1 MSGHTPV
8 PQVNSPS
15 PLSLAGWP
23 ISQVYEATIRI
34 DSMEGFCLNQNNSQD
49 NAQIIYFS
57 HGGGPLPILGDTS
70 HKAMVAFMRQFP
82 SRLRRPGAI
91 LVNSAHWE
99 EDNATLLGSQTPA
112 MFYDYYGFPMKPMK

>member
-1 MSGHTPV
+1 
-8 PQVNSPS
+8 
-15 PLSLAGWP
+15 
-23 ISQVYEATIRI
+23 
-34 DSMEGFCLNQNNSQD
+34 MEGFCLNQNNSQD